1 MTEQLLGEY
10 PENIQAITIMP
21 SDGGRFEVSLDG
33 ELVFSK
39 LAKKHHPDIKEIRES
54 IKSRLAQ

>member
-10 PENIQAITIMP
+10 PENIEAVTIVP
-21 SDGGRFEVSLDG
+21 SNGGRFEVSING

-39 LAKKHHPDIKEIRES
+39 LAQMRYPDIKEIRES
-54 IKSRLAQ
+54 IKSRLA